1 MSASIGQSIE
11 AVCKEKGIDR
21 DVVIEAVKEA
31 VRAAARKQFK
41 SGEEI
46 QVEWSP
52 ETGLEIFASKVVVET
67 VENEG
72 RELSLGEARELAGD
86 EVEIGDELQLP
97 LPVEDMGRIAAQ
109 TAKQILF
116 QKVRDA
122 ERANIYEQYIDKV
135 GDLVNGYV
143 KRFERGDIIVDLG
156 TVEALLPRNQQSRG
170 ETWNQGERIRVVI
183 DDVSKESK
191 GPQVI
196 VSRTSPEILKR
207 LFEMEVPEIYD
218 GTVVIKSAVRE
229 PGERAKIAVASTER
243 DVDPVGACVGMKGS
257 RVQAIIR
264 ELRGEKIDII
274 EWSDEPSVFA
284 ANALSPAK
292 VNQVRITDIEHRQM
306 EVIVNEDQLSLA
318 IGKRGQNV
326 RLATKLVGWNIDIRS
341 EEELKREVA
350 AQMGAMIASGES
362 VPLERLEGMNPAMVS
377 TLADHGIDDIES
389 LANATVDDIAD
400 FLDVSIDQAE
410 ALIGAAQT
418 VVESARVAAESEGA
432 EGEEAQSE
440 ETGEA
445 GAASEQTPASAE
457 AGVTESSVDAVAAA
471 GGAGTGGEEPP
482 GVEGERPAAG
492 PEGETGFESEEGR
505 TVEQHAASFEADPNA
520 DAGEVEPSEAMIAEG
535 YDEAVETQPP
545 FMAEDLSPDNLLAK
559 DAAEPVAATEV
570 EQMSADE
577 LLLQGAGRDLRPDTI
592 TPAPDIFSAEA
603 AVIQNH
609 GAYTEEER
617 PSTLDAETSGVAG
630 ATVREGEEAD
640 EESLVAPAAL
650 DETEEGETEVASP
663 VADLGGEASAPE
675 VQVSSAPTPAGRGEP
690 TPVENVAED
699 EAEDASGN
707 VE

>member
-1 MSASIGQSIE
+1 MSASIGQSID

-21 DVVIEAVKEA
+21 EVVIEAVKEA

-46 QVEWSP
+46 QVEWAP
-52 ETGLEIFASKVVVET
+52 ETGLEIFASKVVVEE
-67 VENEG
+67 VANPG
-72 RELSLGEARELAGD
+72 RELSLDEARELAGD
-86 EVEIGDELQLP
+86 EVDVGDELQLP

-135 GDLVNGYV
+135 GDLVNGYI

-191 GPQVI
+191 GPQV
-196 VSRTSPEILKR
+196 VTSRTSPELLKR
-207 LFEMEVPEIYD
+207 LFEMEVPELYD

-350 AQMGAMIASGES
+350 AQMGAMIASGEA
-362 VPLERLEGMNPAMVS
+362 VPLERLEGMNPAMVA
-377 TLADHGIDDIES
+377 TLAEHGVGDIES

-410 ALIGAAQT
+410 ALIGAAQV
-418 VVESARVAAESEGA
+418 VVESARVAAEGEEVEEAGA
-432 EGEEAQSE
+432 QTEERPEEAQAAEAATTEAPATE
-440 ETGEA
+440 ETEAAQGEA
-445 GAASEQTPASAE
+445 AE
-457 AGVTESSVDAVAAA
+457 A
-471 GGAGTGGEEPP
+471 
-482 GVEGERPAAG
+482 AAG
-492 PEGETGFESEEGR
+492 PEVEMAEESEERR

-520 DAGEVEPSEAMIAEG
+520 EAREVEPSGAMTADG
-535 YDEAVETQPP
+535 YDEAVETRPP

-603 AVIQNH
+603 AVIQNR
-609 GAYTEEER
+609 GVYAEEER
-617 PSTLDAETSGVAG
+617 PSTLDVETDGIG
-630 ATVREGEEAD
+630 GPTVREIEED
-640 EESLVAPAAL
+640 SSV
-650 DETEEGETEVASP
+650 SP

-675 VQVSSAPTPAGRGEP
+675 VQVSSAPTPAAEAGP
-690 TPVENVAED
+690 TTVENVAED
-699 EAEDASGN
+699 EADDASGN